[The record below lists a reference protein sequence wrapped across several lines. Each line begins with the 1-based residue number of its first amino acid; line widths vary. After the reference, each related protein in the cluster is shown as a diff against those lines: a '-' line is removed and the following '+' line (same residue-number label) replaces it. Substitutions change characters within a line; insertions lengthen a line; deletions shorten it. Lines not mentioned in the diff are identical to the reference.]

1 MRSAEWRRTIARAIG
16 SAYIPSVLCPKW
28 LWPIVLVLVINAIRV
43 PVSHAQTAPSLNG
56 GAPRAIPP
64 SELPLRW
71 KRWPLFDP
79 FVDSRERGAVVTWT
93 EWREVTSNLRSV
105 GATIAIADQVS
116 TIRRPWAVTLAT
128 EAVAL
133 SLLEGPVLA
142 LGLAEYQLLGSLD
155 AGSVRIGAGAGLLP
169 MSMDYAEGDFSIAIA
184 SPRAIAAASFKLGTA
199 RVLLS
204 AHTGYLPRL
213 FGRGHAIT
221 QGLSITLLIEQ
232 KRTMKRGNHPLV
244 IDGGESV
251 QKK

>member
-1 MRSAEWRRTIARAIG
+1 MLG
-16 SAYIPSVLCPKW
+16 M
-28 LWPIVLVLVINAIRV
+28 NATLA
-43 PVSHAQTAPSLNG
+43 PASHAQTAVSGNG
-56 GAPRAIPP
+56 VASRATPP
-64 SELPLRW
+64 SELPLLW

-79 FVDSRERGAVVTWT
+79 FVDSRERGVIVEWK
-93 EWREVTSNLRSV
+93 EWREVTSNVRSV

-116 TIRRPWAVTLAT
+116 TVRRPWAVTLAS
-128 EAVAL
+128 EAVSL
-133 SLLEGPVLA
+133 SLLEGPTLA
-142 LGLAEYQLLGSLD
+142 LGLAEYQLLGSLE

-169 MSMDYAEGDFSIAIA
+169 ISVDYARGDFSLALG
-184 SPRAIAAASFKLGTA
+184 SPRAIASASIKLGAA

-232 KRTMKRGNHPLV
+232 KRTMRRGNHRLV
-244 IDGGESV
+244 IDEGEKV